1 MHNTLDAKK
10 IIIDIHVNSW
20 NWGNELEY
28 YAFHFKITYKVKKQM
43 IIIKDMS
50 LIVKFFV
57 FFFAYTDFN
66 ESGVTMTTAS

>member
-1 MHNTLDAKK
+1 
-10 IIIDIHVNSW
+10 
-20 NWGNELEY
+20 
-28 YAFHFKITYKVKKQM
+28 M

-57 FFFAYTDFN
+57 FFAYTDFN

>member
-1 MHNTLDAKK
+1 
-10 IIIDIHVNSW
+10 
-20 NWGNELEY
+20 
-28 YAFHFKITYKVKKQM
+28 M

-50 LIVKFFV
+50 LIVKFFG